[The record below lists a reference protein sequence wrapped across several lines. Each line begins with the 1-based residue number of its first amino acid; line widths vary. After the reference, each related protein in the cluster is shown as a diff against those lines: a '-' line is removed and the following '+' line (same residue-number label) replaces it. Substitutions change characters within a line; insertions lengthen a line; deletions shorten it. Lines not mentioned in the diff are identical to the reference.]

1 MIPFNQFLSEGIS
14 SILYHFTSIHALE
27 KILMTDTFE
36 LTASIGTNV
45 ERELEAGDGLYYYMS
60 NARSRLGRY
69 SANSPEGVFIELDGK
84 MLATKY
90 KGMPVDYWGRDFRK
104 ADPRSFEMEDRI
116 YSKDPE
122 IKDFHKY
129 IKSISI
135 LVYPKPDYDKRPD
148 DFERWRKIERIVENS
163 VNMSRKYNIP
173 VYIYDDRKAFINGNK
188 KKQRQAPYKSYST
201 DKMESLADILEQ
213 GRFSFEDVE
222 QYKAKLSDKAKDYL
236 YDIQFDS
243 VRDVA
248 SSISTDIHNNKKP
261 DSPNRNEVNRI
272 VKAMQKLKINKIEDL
287 VIFIRKQWHNKE
299 Y

>member
-1 MIPFNQFLSEGIS
+1 
-14 SILYHFTSIHALE
+14 
-27 KILMTDTFE
+27 MTDTFE